1 MVGVVLLIS
10 FFMWCSSSP
19 SLSPWECSHC
29 TTVNE
34 MRAVLCTTCERP
46 RLATAASLLQD
57 SLTSLPSS
65 PNSGE
70 SSVFGAKRQT
80 DVQAAGRE
88 DVKSKMFFF
97 FFLPPLQ
104 SGSARAA
111 LCSTQAAASSVRCV
125 SAPVWPLVLPSC
137 PPKES
142 PAERFVSPLSPA
154 AHPCL
159 FWLCLT
165 RSSCSTV
172 GVSVLHLRQHK
183 AFRRLRDV
191 QPGVQRLGRRLCL
204 PLPPTGPSHYQRAGS
219 AGAQAP
225 TETPGQYGAEAA
237 GDHEDG
243 RPQSH
248 PPDQSGHL
256 Q

>member
-88 DVKSKMFFF
+88 DVKSKMVF
-97 FFLPPLQ
+97 FFLSSSSAEWQCKSCTVLNPGSSILCEVCERPRLATRPPVMPTQGESSRQVCLTAVPCC
-104 SGSARAA
+104 SPLFVLVVSDEVLLLHSGCVGSAPS
-111 LCSTQAAASSVRCV
+111 STQSLPPPARC
-125 SAPVWPLVLPSC
+125 ATWC
-137 PPKES
+137 AKTR
-142 PAERFVSPLSPA
+142 AETLSPTS
-154 AHPCL
+154 PN
-159 FWLCLT
+159 
-165 RSSCSTV
+165 R
-172 GVSVLHLRQHK
+172 
-183 AFRRLRDV
+183 
-191 QPGVQRLGRRLCL
+191 PL
-204 PLPPTGPSHYQRAGS
+204 PLPKSRFSRGPGPNRDPGS
-219 AGAQAP
+219 
-225 TETPGQYGAEAA
+225 TW
-237 GDHEDG
+237 
-243 RPQSH
+243 S
-248 PPDQSGHL
+248 
-256 Q
+256 